1 MPKLTKRF
9 VEAVKPGPKGTAV
22 WDDEVTGFGL
32 RVYPSG
38 KRSYIVQYRARGRC
52 RRYTIGRH
60 GIWTPEM
67 ARREAKAL
75 LGNVARGNDPAEER
89 EEDRRALTVKQL
101 CEQYI
106 EDMEAGLIMGKGGR
120 PKRASTIEIDVGRIR
135 RHIIPLLGTRR
146 VRDITKPDMNNLMKD
161 IIAGKT
167 RVVMKTEK
175 LRGKAIVRGG
185 RGTAIRTIGL
195 LGGIFSYAVESGVID
210 TTRPTACASP
220 NIRYAT
226 GG

>member
-52 RRYTIGRH
+52 RRYTIGLH
-60 GIWTPEM
+60 GVWTPET

-75 LGNVARGNDPAEER
+75 LGNDARGNDPAEER
-89 EEDRRALTVKQL
+89 DEDRRVLTVKQL

-120 PKRASTIEIDVGRIR
+120 PRYRS
-135 RHIIPLLGTRR
+135 
-146 VRDITKPDMNNLMKD
+146 PDPRS
-161 IIAGKT
+161 ISI
-167 RVVMKTEK
+167 
-175 LRGKAIVRGG
+175 
-185 RGTAIRTIGL
+185 
-195 LGGIFSYAVESGVID
+195 
-210 TTRPTACASP
+210 
-220 NIRYAT
+220 
-226 GG
+226 